1 MGALVVPTS
10 FYMIGTPTM
19 NMPFQY
25 DRPLFVKV
33 PFNASKRDWGLQE
46 HFPWKELCLNQDDIQ
61 QLYNIEYLYHN
72 SDLET
77 ETKVGDGLESLN
89 SKALSE
95 VVASINSK
103 VKSKTT
109 SEADYDRKKCKKSKI
124 VDKQRGLIRSW
135 RRSYGQ
141 LEND

>member
-1 MGALVVPTS
+1 
-10 FYMIGTPTM
+10 MIGTPTM

-33 PFNASKRDWGLQE
+33 KFNASNRDWDLQE
-46 HFPWKELCLNQDDIQ
+46 HFPWKELSLNQDDIQ

-72 SDLET
+72 SDLES

-89 SKALSE
+89 SEALSE
-95 VVASINSK
+95 VVASINNK
-103 VKSKTT
+103 VRSKTT
-109 SEADYDRKKCKKSKI
+109 SKADYDRKKCKKSKI